1 MDTVDPAAEE
11 EPIIGVAARSAG
23 HRAKPINPRRQSAEQ
38 AILGILEGGLDDKQ
52 MSARLDKLPPG
63 DLDRLA
69 RLTAI
74 ARAGQEAPP
83 APLVDRLAKQMDGRL
98 IHLEIG
104 GNNNSVSIDLGQGQP
119 PPAADGWRNGG
130 NGVPSRWKGRRD
142 GSSAGFRNSWGR
154 RLGGSVKGFLN
165 GR

>member
-1 MDTVDPAAEE
+1 MDSEDSLEAE
-11 EPIIGVAARSAG
+11 EPIIGVAARAAG
-23 HRAKPINPRRQSAEQ
+23 HREKPRNPRRQSAEQ
-38 AILGILEGGLDDKQ
+38 AILGILDGGVDDKQ
-52 MSARLDKLPPG
+52 ISARLDKLPAA

-83 APLVDRLAKQMDGRL
+83 APLVDRLAKQLDGRL

-104 GNNNSVSIDLGQGQP
+104 GNNNSVTIDLGQERS
-119 PPAADGWRNGG
+119 PAAAGWRNRGDG
-130 NGVPSRWKGRRD
+130 PPSRWKDRRD
-142 GSSAGFRNSWGR
+142 WSSAGFRNSWGR
-154 RLGGSVKGFLN
+154 RVAGPLKGFLN